1 MAYDEGVTQ
10 DSPAGTAVDSGVD
23 PSAGTQNTGFPTPAE
38 HTIPYSRFKEVNDR
52 SHHEASR
59 AAAAEARAQML
70 EQQGQEYQ
78 QRLAALE
85 QRLTQRANQPSRSP
99 QDEEQRQ
106 QALTA
111 LRGLQADDPEYV
123 RMQTF
128 AKHGPALA
136 QTVVQLRDQMAQME
150 ARSAQSYVR
159 GETARLQTL
168 AGEAGLT
175 FKTPAQFAEFEN
187 YVAGI
192 IRSDPAAH
200 AAFRDGDPS
209 ILPQALQVAR
219 RQYDAVRTSAQAAL
233 TQTKNATRALPPRM
247 GGSQPG
253 AGALPQ
259 FDPKDPRGSMAK
271 VHAAASAA
279 LSDRLVG

>member
-1 MAYDEGVTQ
+1 MPQ
-10 DSPAGTAVDSGVD
+10 
-23 PSAGTQNTGFPTPAE
+23 
-38 HTIPYSRFKEVNDR
+38 
-52 SHHEASR
+52 SR
-59 AAAAEARAQML
+59 AEEMAQRRVERALAESRQQFSQQMSQERQQMHEFFSRQSEQSQKALLQGLNERAH
-70 EQQGQEYQ
+70 
-78 QRLAALE
+78 
-85 QRLTQRANQPSRSP
+85 QPSRTP
-99 QDEEQRQ
+99 QEEQQRQ

-128 AKHGPALA
+128 AKHGPAIA